1 MPLAAGARL
10 GPYEIVGFI
19 GAGGMGE
26 VYKGHDTRLKRD
38 VAIKTLPEIFGRDP
52 ERLSRFQRE
61 AELLARVL
69 NQSLG
74 YKVPNGEG
82 EAVECREDD
91 SDDV

>member
-1 MPLAAGARL
+1 ML
-10 GPYEIVGFI
+10 PYEATEPGYVPRSFYVP
-19 GAGGMGE
+19 AW
-26 VYKGHDTRLKRD
+26 
-38 VAIKTLPEIFGRDP
+38 
-52 ERLSRFQRE
+52 
-61 AELLARVL
+61 VL